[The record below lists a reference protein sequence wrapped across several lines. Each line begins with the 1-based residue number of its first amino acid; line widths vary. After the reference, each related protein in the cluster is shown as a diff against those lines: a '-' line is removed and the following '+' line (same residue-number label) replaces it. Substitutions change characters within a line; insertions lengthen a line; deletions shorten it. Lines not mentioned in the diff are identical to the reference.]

1 MFTPKIFLIK
11 IRMTPPWEDLDPRFS
26 YLHYVDTESNVWEQC
41 DFQSGAQ
48 LFTLQEANKV
58 CDWLNKTNK
67 NFFEIDIKQVYM
79 NTRQSKLNEIKETI

>member
-11 IRMTPPWEDLDPRFS
+11 IRLNAPWEDQREVYS
-26 YLHYVDTESNVWEQC
+26 YLHEVDTESNTWEQC

-48 LFTLQEANKV
+48 LFDLKEANKV
-58 CDWLNKTNK
+58 CAWLNKTNK

-79 NTRQSKLNEIKETI
+79 NTRQSKINHV